1 MDWLDLLV
9 SLLVLVAVSLASEHG
24 STLVAAV
31 AATAPTGLPL
41 SLWLVLQAA
50 ARSAAPAQAQAAQVD
65 SFLVAATKGTLCACA
80 FCLGALG
87 YLRSQQ
93 HGGGGQTGGG
103 AGGGGVEVGL
113 LGALLLAGYGCWGA
127 AWLALHSLRF

>member
-9 SLLVLVAVSLASEHG
+9 SLVVLVAVSLASEHG

-80 FCLGALG
+80 FCLGALC

-93 HGGGGQTGGG
+93 HGGGQ
-103 AGGGGVEVGL
+103 GGGGVG